1 MATQATDIQF
11 TRPGLMARIGAAF
24 DRVLTVLVAAAEA
37 NPRMKAVN
45 RLSAMSDEELAARG
59 LKREDIVRHVFRDI
73 YYV

>member
-11 TRPGLMARIGAAF
+11 SRPGLLARVGAGF
-24 DRVLTVLVAAAEA
+24 DRVLNILVAMAEA
-37 NPRMKAVN
+37 NPRVKAVS

-59 LKREDIVRHVFRDI
+59 LKRDEIVRHVFRDM

>member
-11 TRPGLMARIGAAF
+11 ARPGFMARVGAGL
-24 DRVLTVLVAAAEA
+24 DRVLTALVAMAEA
-37 NPRMKAVN
+37 NPRMKAVK
-45 RLSAMSDEELAARG
+45 RLSEMSDEQLDARG